1 MPAKSRDAP
10 PCLPIVATDLF
21 VVWYSMLAVI
31 AGVAARAPASGLFSQ
46 NFDQRVRPQDDL
58 FTHVNG
64 AWLATGVIPA
74 EQVTQGTFTEIGEQ
88 VDVDLRAIIE
98 SGIDDVPEAR
108 KIRDLY
114 KSITDEARLA
124 ALGFDPIKPQLQ
136 QIDALNT
143 TSEFARESGYL
154 AANDSAG
161 PFDASLA
168 LDSADSTAIVVNLSQ
183 SGILLPGR
191 EYYLAGDAR
200 YVDVRAKYVDY
211 LRLIFSLT
219 NRANPEA
226 DARGVMA
233 LETELARA
241 QWSQADSRDP
251 TKTANRFT
259 LDQLQREFTGF
270 DWRAWAKP
278 QGIERARYVML
289 AQPSFFRRFA
299 ELVATTPLDTWK
311 AWMAARYITAAAPYL
326 SMPFET
332 ARFDFFGLELSGQ
345 EKPRL
350 RWRRGVSLVSGY
362 MGDALGRLYVK
373 KHFPSTARA
382 RVQRIT
388 DNVIAA
394 FRESIK
400 TSPGCLRRHA
410 RKRSTSS
417 RGSRP
422 RSDTRTSG
430 ESYRDLE
437 IRADDLYGNI
447 QRARK
452 FQNDENVR
460 SVRGVGGR
468 FWLIT
473 PQTVNAYYNHAN
485 NELVVT
491 AAILQPPVFN
501 LEADDAVNYGAIGSM
516 IGHELG
522 HAFDQRG
529 RLTDSKGTIRDW
541 WAPEDAKQ
549 FALRTTMLGAQAS
562 RFAPV
567 PGLHVN
573 GELTMVENV
582 GDLVGLSVAFAAY
595 KRSLGGQPSP
605 VIDGFTGEQ
614 RFFLG
619 WGQIWRAKTRDE
631 YVRQSL
637 MIERTRSGA
646 VQGQRPRQ
654 QCRCVLRGLRREA
667 DRQAVSARCRTR
679 SNLVTWDR
687 AAASLPVTRRH
698 AVRRISTRSAR
709 TSTAISPRRS
719 PLHDWPLWPGSPRFT
734 SSDRSERRRA

>member
-1 MPAKSRDAP
+1 MS
-10 PCLPIVATDLF
+10 LSF
-21 VVWYSMLAVI
+21 VLVLAVI
-31 AGVAARAPASGLFSQ
+31 AGIAARAPASGLFSQ
-46 NFDQRVRPQDDL
+46 NFEQRVRPQDDL

-136 QIDALNT
+136 RIDTLKT

-168 LDSADSTAIVVNLSQ
+168 LDSVDSTAIVVNLSQ

-191 EYYLAGDAR
+191 EYYLAGEPR

-270 DWRAWAKP
+270 DWRAWANP
-278 QGIERARYVML
+278 QGIERARYVMV

-373 KHFPSTARA
+373 KHFPATARA

-400 TSPGCLRRHA
+400 TSTWMSPQTREEALD
-410 RKRSTSS
+410 KLS
-417 RGSRP
+417 RLTTKIGYPDEWRN
-422 RSDTRTSG
+422 
-430 ESYRDLE
+430 YRDLE

-460 SVRGVGGR
+460 NVRGVGGR
-468 FWLIT
+468 FWLLT

-549 FALRTTMLGAQAS
+549 FALRTAMLGAQAS

-631 YVRQSL
+631 YMRQSL
-637 MIERTRSGA
+637 MTSAHAPAQFRANGPVSNVDGFYEAFDVKPTDKLFRPAAER
-646 VQGQRPRQ
+646 
-654 QCRCVLRGLRREA
+654 
-667 DRQAVSARCRTR
+667 
-679 SNLVTWDR
+679 
-687 AAASLPVTRRH
+687 
-698 AVRRISTRSAR
+698 VRI
-709 TSTAISPRRS
+709 
-719 PLHDWPLWPGSPRFT
+719 W
-734 SSDRSERRRA
+734 

>member
-1 MPAKSRDAP
+1 MRAVPSRFTLP
-10 PCLPIVATDLF
+10 PSSLLPV
-21 VVWYSMLAVI
+21 SLALLLTVMT
-31 AGVAARAPASGLFSQ
+31 GVAAQSPTSGLFPQ
-46 NFDQRVRPQDDL
+46 NVDSHVRPQDDL

-74 EQVTQGTFTEIGEQ
+74 EQVTYGAFTEIGER
-88 VDVDLRAIIE
+88 VDVDLRTIIE
-98 SGIDDVPEAR
+98 SGAGYVPEGR
-108 KIRDLY
+108 KVRDLY
-114 KSITDEARLA
+114 NSITDEARLT
-124 ALGFDPIKPQLQ
+124 ALGFDPIKLRLER
-136 QIDALNT
+136 IDALRT

-154 AANDSAG
+154 AANDSGG
-161 PFDASLA
+161 PFDGSLGV
-168 LDSADSTAIVVNLSQ
+168 DSADSTAIVVNLSQ

-191 EYYLAGDAR
+191 EYYLSPDAR
-200 YVDVRAKYVDY
+200 YVDVRTKYVEY

-219 NRANPEA
+219 RRANPEA

-233 LETELARA
+233 LETELAKA

-259 LDQLQREFTGF
+259 LDQLQREFPGF
-270 DWRAWAKP
+270 DWRAWAAP
-278 QGIERARYVML
+278 QGIERARYIML

-311 AWMAARYITAAAPYL
+311 AWTAARYITAAAPYL

-350 RWRRGVSLVSGY
+350 RWRRGVSLVSAY

-373 KHFPSTARA
+373 KHFPATARA
-382 RVQRIT
+382 RVQKIT

-400 TSPGCLRRHA
+400 TSPWMTPATREEALGKL
-410 RKRSTSS
+410 S
-417 RGSRP
+417 RLTTKIGYPDEWR
-422 RSDTRTSG
+422 
-430 ESYRDLE
+430 SYRDLE
-437 IRADDLYGNI
+437 IKADDLYGNI

-460 SVRGVGGR
+460 NVRGMGGR
-468 FWLIT
+468 YWLIT

-529 RLTDSKGTIRDW
+529 RLTDSRGKIRDW

-549 FALRTTMLGAQAS
+549 FAMRTTMLGGQAA

-567 PGLHVN
+567 RGLPVDS
-573 GELTMVENV
+573 ELTMVENV

-595 KRSLGGQPSP
+595 KRSLGGQTSP
-605 VIDGFTGEQ
+605 IIDGFTGEQ

-619 WGQIWRAKTRDE
+619 WAQIWRAKTRDE
-631 YVRQSL
+631 YVRQML
-637 MIERTRSGA
+637 MTSAHAPAQFRANGPVSNIDAFYEAFDVKPTDKLFRPAAER
-646 VQGQRPRQ
+646 
-654 QCRCVLRGLRREA
+654 
-667 DRQAVSARCRTR
+667 
-679 SNLVTWDR
+679 
-687 AAASLPVTRRH
+687 
-698 AVRRISTRSAR
+698 VRI
-709 TSTAISPRRS
+709 
-719 PLHDWPLWPGSPRFT
+719 W
-734 SSDRSERRRA
+734 

>member
-1 MPAKSRDAP
+1 
-10 PCLPIVATDLF
+10 
-21 VVWYSMLAVI
+21 
-31 AGVAARAPASGLFSQ
+31 
-46 NFDQRVRPQDDL
+46 
-58 FTHVNG
+58 
-64 AWLATGVIPA
+64 
-74 EQVTQGTFTEIGEQ
+74 
-88 VDVDLRAIIE
+88 
-98 SGIDDVPEAR
+98 
-108 KIRDLY
+108 
-114 KSITDEARLA
+114 
-124 ALGFDPIKPQLQ
+124 
-136 QIDALNT
+136 
-143 TSEFARESGYL
+143 
-154 AANDSAG
+154 
-161 PFDASLA
+161 
-168 LDSADSTAIVVNLSQ
+168 
-183 SGILLPGR
+183 
-191 EYYLAGDAR
+191 
-200 YVDVRAKYVDY
+200 
-211 LRLIFSLT
+211 
-219 NRANPEA
+219 
-226 DARGVMA
+226 MA

-270 DWRAWAKP
+270 DWRAWANP
-278 QGIERARYVML
+278 QGIERARYVMV

-373 KHFPSTARA
+373 KHFPATARA

-400 TSPGCLRRHA
+400 TSTWMSPQTREEALD
-410 RKRSTSS
+410 KLS
-417 RGSRP
+417 RLTTKIGYPDEWRN
-422 RSDTRTSG
+422 
-430 ESYRDLE
+430 YRDLE

-460 SVRGVGGR
+460 NVRGVGGR
-468 FWLIT
+468 FWLLT

-529 RLTDSKGTIRDW
+529 RLTDSKGNHPR
-541 WAPEDAKQ
+541 
-549 FALRTTMLGAQAS
+549 
-562 RFAPV
+562 
-567 PGLHVN
+567 
-573 GELTMVENV
+573 
-582 GDLVGLSVAFAAY
+582 LVGA
-595 KRSLGGQPSP
+595 R
-605 VIDGFTGEQ
+605 
-614 RFFLG
+614 
-619 WGQIWRAKTRDE
+619 
-631 YVRQSL
+631 
-637 MIERTRSGA
+637 
-646 VQGQRPRQ
+646 
-654 QCRCVLRGLRREA
+654 RREA
-667 DRQAVSARCRTR
+667 VRAADGHARCPGLAICAGARPARQRRAHHGRKCRR
-679 SNLVTWDR
+679 SRRSVGRLCRLQALARR
-687 AAASLPVTRRH
+687 AAVTGH
-698 AVRRISTRSAR
+698 RRI
-709 TSTAISPRRS
+709 
-719 PLHDWPLWPGSPRFT
+719 H
-734 SSDRSERRRA
+734 RRAAVLSRLGADLACEDA